1 MDGVHLAGEEL
12 EAAAEVA
19 LLADQVVA
27 LVQGLAVTVFQRLR
41 KEYVYSLQRQLI
53 RDHVYSR
60 YVLQL
65 P

>member
-41 KEYVYSLQRQLI
+41 KEYVYSLQRQSVTMF
-53 RDHVYSR
+53 RC
-60 YVLQL
+60 VLQL